1 MSALDRIKE
10 TITEAL
16 MNSRGWD
23 EISKEKNSIEWDPNR
38 EDSQYSLIKEDVN
51 FVVDEFVEQLAGLE
65 QDELEEEYVFDDEKD
80 EDEDED
86 GHGHTHDHGHD
97 HTHEHENIF
106 DEYGHIKR
114 TQTNTTSAAIFIFMD
129 AGTGNARYVK
139 DVREWL
145 ATVDRLG
152 VPDDSEVEGTLHIS
166 VDVREPYI
174 ERLECGGCGSKD
186 VLLTVH
192 SCEETPC

>member
-38 EDSQYSLIKEDVN
+38 EDSQYSLIKEDVD
-51 FVVDEFVEQLAGLE
+51 FVVNEFVEQLAELE
-65 QDELEEEYVFDDEKD
+65 QDELEEEYVFDDEED
-80 EDEDED
+80 EDEDE
-86 GHGHTHDHGHD
+86 HGHTHDHGHD

-129 AGTGNARYVK
+129 AGTGNPRYVK

>member
-51 FVVDEFVEQLAGLE
+51 FVVNEFVEQLAELE
-65 QDELEEEYVFDDEKD
+65 QDELEEEYVFDDE
-80 EDEDED
+80 EDEDKDE
-86 GHGHTHDHGHD
+86 HGHTHDHGHD
-97 HTHEHENIF
+97 HTHEHKNIF

-129 AGTGNARYVK
+129 AGTGNPRYVK

>member
-23 EISKEKNSIEWDPNR
+23 ELSKEQTPTEWDPNQN
-38 EDSQYSLIKEDVN
+38 DSQYSLIKEDVDFIVN
-51 FVVDEFVEQLAGLE
+51 EFVEELAKVEGE
-65 QDELEEEYVFDDEKD
+65 ELEEEYVFEDDE
-80 EDEDED
+80 EVEEPQSL
-86 GHGHTHDHGHD
+86 
-97 HTHEHENIF
+97 F
-106 DEYGHIKR
+106 DEYGHLR
-114 TQTNTTSAAIFIFMD
+114 RSQTNTTSAAIFIFMD

-145 ATVDRLG
+145 ETVDRLG
-152 VPDDSEVEGTLHIS
+152 VPDNTEIEGTLHLS
-166 VDVREPYI
+166 FDLRDNPYI
-174 ERLECGGCGSKD
+174 ERIECGGCGSKD

-192 SCEETPC
+192 SCQETPC

>member
-38 EDSQYSLIKEDVN
+38 EDSQYSLIKEDVD
-51 FVVDEFVEQLAGLE
+51 FVVDEFVEQLAELE
-65 QDELEEEYVFDDEKD
+65 QDELEEEYVFDDE
-80 EDEDED
+80 EDEDE
-86 GHGHTHDHGHD
+86 HGHTHDHGHD

-129 AGTGNARYVK
+129 AGTGNPRYVK

>member
-23 EISKEKNSIEWDPNR
+23 EISKEKNPIEWDPNR
-38 EDSQYSLIKEDVN
+38 NDSQYTLVKEDVD
-51 FVVDEFVEQLAGLE
+51 FVVDEFVEQLAKVE
-65 QDELEEEYVFDDEKD
+65 EEELEEEYEFENDE
-80 EDEDED
+80 EVEEPQSL
-86 GHGHTHDHGHD
+86 
-97 HTHEHENIF
+97 F
-106 DEYGHIKR
+106 DEYGHLRR
-114 TQTNTTSAAIFIFMD
+114 TQTNTTSASIFIFMD
-129 AGTGNARYVK
+129 AGTGNPRYVS

-145 ATVDRLG
+145 AAVDRLG
-152 VPDDSEVEGTLHIS
+152 VPNNTEIEGTLHVSFDI
-166 VDVREPYI
+166 DEPFV

>member
-1 MSALDRIKE
+1 MSAIDRIKE

-16 MNSRGWD
+16 MNSRGFD
-23 EISKEKNSIEWDPNR
+23 ELSKEQNPLEWNPEV
-38 EDSQYSLIKEDVN
+38 EDSQYSLLKEDVD
-51 FVVDEFVEQLAGLE
+51 FVVDEF
-65 QDELEEEYVFDDEKD
+65 LEEIQKVEED
-80 EDEDED
+80 EDEDEHD
-86 GHGHTHDHGHD
+86 HGHTHDHGHGHD

-114 TQTNTTSAAIFIFMD
+114 VQTNTTSAAIFIFMD
-129 AGTGNARYVK
+129 AGTGNPRYVK

-152 VPDDSEVEGTLHIS
+152 VPDDSEIEGTLHMSI
-166 VDVREPYI
+166 DIREPYM
-174 ERLECGGCGSKD
+174 ERIECGGCGSKD
-186 VLLTVH
+186 VLLTIH

>member
-38 EDSQYSLIKEDVN
+38 EDSQYSLIKEDVD
-51 FVVDEFVEQLAGLE
+51 FVVNEFVEQLAELE
-65 QDELEEEYVFDDEKD
+65 QDELEEEYVFDDEED
-80 EDEDED
+80 EDEDE
-86 GHGHTHDHGHD
+86 HGHTHDHGHD

-129 AGTGNARYVK
+129 AGTGNPRYVK

-152 VPDDSEVEGTLHIS
+152 VPDDSEVEGTLHMS

>member
-23 EISKEKNSIEWDPNR
+23 EISKEKDSIEWDPNR
-38 EDSQYSLIKEDVN
+38 EDSQYSLIKEDVE
-51 FVVDEFVEQLAGLE
+51 FVVDKFVQQLSELE
-65 QDELEEEYVFDDEKD
+65 QDELEEEYVFDDEEE
-80 EDEDED
+80 EDEDE
-86 GHGHTHDHGHD
+86 HGHTHDHGHD

-129 AGTGNARYVK
+129 AGTGNPRYVK

-152 VPDDSEVEGTLHIS
+152 VPDDSEVEGTLHMS

>member
-23 EISKEKNSIEWDPNR
+23 EISKEQTPLEWDPNQN
-38 EDSQYSLIKEDVN
+38 DSQYSLIKEDVD

-65 QDELEEEYVFDDEKD
+65 QDELEEEYVFDDE
-80 EDEDED
+80 EDEEV
-86 GHGHTHDHGHD
+86 
-97 HTHEHENIF
+97 EEPQSLF
-106 DEYGHIKR
+106 DEYGHLRRDK
-114 TQTNTTSAAIFIFMD
+114 TNTTSASIFIFMD
-129 AGTGNARYVK
+129 AGTGNPRYVS

-145 ATVDRLG
+145 AAVDRLG
-152 VPDDSEVEGTLHIS
+152 VPNNTEIEGTLHLSFDI
-166 VDVREPYI
+166 DEPFV

>member
-65 QDELEEEYVFDDEKD
+65 QDELEEEYVFDDE
-80 EDEDED
+80 EDEDE
-86 GHGHTHDHGHD
+86 HGHTHDHGHD

-129 AGTGNARYVK
+129 AGTGNPRYVK

>member
-38 EDSQYSLIKEDVN
+38 EDSQYSLIKEDVD
-51 FVVDEFVEQLAGLE
+51 FVVNEFVEQLAELE
-65 QDELEEEYVFDDEKD
+65 QDELEEEYVFDDE
-80 EDEDED
+80 EDEDKDE
-86 GHGHTHDHGHD
+86 HGHTHDHGHD
-97 HTHEHENIF
+97 HTHEHKNIF

-129 AGTGNARYVK
+129 AGTGNPRYVK